1 LFQNLCPLIPQIDL
15 SFKKIC
21 DSELRIDELDAVLK
35 KVALN
40 KSPDGL
46 TVHFYK
52 YFWEDLRNLLSE
64 ALKECIVRKELM
76 TMKQGEITLIPK
88 PGKDKRQLDNLRP
101 ITLLNT
107 DYKVF
112 SGSIATRLKK
122 GIADIISET
131 QSGFIKGRVI
141 YNNIRLVMNSL
152 DYSDL
157 IDDDRFILFLD
168 FYKAFDSVEHKFILK
183 TLHHFGFGD
192 KFKDTHMLYS
202 DIRK

>member
-46 TVHFYK
+46 TVHCYK

-88 PGKDKRQLDNLRP
+88 PTIRQFK
-101 ITLLNT
+101 T
-107 DYKVF
+107 DY
-112 SGSIATRLKK
+112 
-122 GIADIISET
+122 
-131 QSGFIKGRVI
+131 
-141 YNNIRLVMNSL
+141 
-152 DYSDL
+152 
-157 IDDDRFILFLD
+157 
-168 FYKAFDSVEHKFILK
+168 AFK
-183 TLHHFGFGD
+183 
-192 KFKDTHMLYS
+192 
-202 DIRK
+202 